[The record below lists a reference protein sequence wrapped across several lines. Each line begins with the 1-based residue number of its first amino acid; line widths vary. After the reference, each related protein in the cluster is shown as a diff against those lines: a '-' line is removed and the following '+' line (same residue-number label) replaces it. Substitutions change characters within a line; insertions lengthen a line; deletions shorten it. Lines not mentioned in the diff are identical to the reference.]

1 MESTLFGLFG
11 IVVLLALLALSFPV
25 ALSTLLVAIFGIGL
39 TGTGTGGVLQ
49 RLETIPGLLL
59 ENLRPESMA
68 MLVLFVLLGNL
79 AFYAGISTR
88 IYDAARVWLRS
99 MPGGL
104 AIASVLGCGGF
115 AALSG
120 SSVSC
125 ASTMG
130 RICLPEMQRQGYDP
144 KLASASVA
152 VGGTLGS
159 LIPPSVLFIFYGLLT
174 GQSVAALFVAG
185 LLPGLLSLVGMIA
198 VIGWWVNET
207 PAAGPAPVEVS
218 TSLTQAMI
226 ALWPPAALTIII
238 LGGLFFGILSPF
250 EAATICVGLVLLIG
264 IWHQRLTAEL
274 LWIVLKDSA
283 IQSAS
288 LVFAVAAAVLFL
300 AFMGQTGIAES
311 MAEGLRMSGMPAL
324 TVVALA
330 VAILLVMGM
339 FIEPLG
345 ILIIS
350 LPILVPLM
358 QTYGLDPVWFGVI
371 LVKLLEIALITPP
384 VGLNVFVIGSVAH
397 GISSEQVFG
406 GVARFLLVDI
416 LVLAVLILFPTV
428 SLLLPGLMPGQ

>member
-11 IVVLLALLALSFPV
+11 IVVLLALLALRFPV

-39 TGTGTGGVLQ
+39 TGIGTGGVLQ
-49 RLETIPGLLL
+49 RLETIPGLLH

-198 VIGWWVNET
+198 VIGWWVHET
-207 PAAGPAPVEVS
+207 PAAGPAPVEIS
-218 TSLTQAMI
+218 TSLTQATI

-250 EAATICVGLVLLIG
+250 EAAAICVGLVLLIG
-264 IWHQRLTAEL
+264 LWQQRLTAEL

-283 IQSAS
+283 IQGAS

-324 TVVALA
+324 TVIAVA

-358 QTYGLDPVWFGVI
+358 QSYGLDPVWFGVI

-416 LVLAVLILFPTV
+416 LVLAVLILFPAV